1 MGEWVEF
8 EWNEAN
14 ENKII
19 DEHNVYPD
27 EAEEAVRDDPD
38 VVAIPVGKGRTQY
51 IGKTE
56 GGRLLG
62 VILEQKSRYLVRVIT
77 AYEAGSR
84 LKSIYRR
91 RNR

>member
-1 MGEWVEF
+1 MGDWIEF
-8 EWNEAN
+8 EWDEAN
-14 ENKII
+14 EDKII
-19 DEHNVYPD
+19 DKHNMYPD
-27 EAEEAVRDDPD
+27 EAEEAVRDDPG
-38 VVAIPVGKGRTQY
+38 VVAIPVEKGRTQY

-62 VILEQKSRYLVRVIT
+62 VILEQKSRSLVRVVT